1 MKTTQR
7 VETDSSVVTIE
18 TIVTERSKFVD
29 YADIRAAVTIEPDD
43 WPDAPWES
51 CDGWEHS
58 ADKFDDWSHEGL
70 RDSVGYASRNWRD
83 PSVVITLCDDLDA
96 EYQFY
101 RLNGLSKQVS
111 FERVAQIKRERIEQL
126 VRWYSNGWEVWYV
139 CGEYEGYEGDGGLS
153 GVYDDDGDYV
163 EECARD
169 LADSIADE
177 MEDDGYVVTDRPER
191 SNPDNR
197 RSYQHWLSDINVT
210 TGRDLINRRYRRHIQ
225 DKRDQAVER
234 AQSL

>member
-1 MKTTQR
+1 MRTTQR

-51 CDGWEHS
+51 GDGWDHS

-70 RDSVGYASRNWRD
+70 RESTGYASRSWRD
-83 PSVVITLCDDLDA
+83 RPVVITLSDDLDA
-96 EYQFY
+96 EYRFY
-101 RLNGLSKQVS
+101 RLNGQSKQVA
-111 FERVAQIKRERIEQL
+111 FERVAQIRRERIEQL
-126 VRWYSNGWEVWYV
+126 VRWYSNGWEVWTV
-139 CGEYEGYEGDGGLS
+139 CGEYDGYEGDGSLS
-153 GVYDDDGDYV
+153 GIYDDDGDYV
-163 EECARD
+163 EECAHD
-169 LADSIADE
+169 LAGSIADE
-177 MEDDGYVVTDRPER
+177 MEDDGYVVTDRPNHP
-191 SNPDNR
+191 NPNNQHNR
-197 RSYQHWLSDINVT
+197 QHWLSGMNVA
-210 TGRDLINRRYRRHIQ
+210 TGRTEINRRYRRHIQ

>member
-1 MKTTQR
+1 MMTTQR
-7 VETDSSVVTIE
+7 VETDSSVITIE

-29 YADIRAAVTIEPDD
+29 YADIRAAVTIEPDEGCE
-43 WPDAPWES
+43 APWEH
-51 CDGWEHS
+51 CDSWEHS
-58 ADKFDDWSHEGL
+58 ADKLGWWSHEGL
-70 RDSVGYASRNWRD
+70 RDSAGYAVRGWRD
-83 PSVVITLCDDLDA
+83 SAVVITLSDDLDD
-96 EYQFY
+96 EYRFY
-101 RLNGLSKQVS
+101 RLNGQSKQVA
-111 FERVAQIKRERIEQL
+111 FERVAQIRRERIEQL

-139 CGEYEGYEGDGGLS
+139 CGEYEGYAGDGGM
-153 GVYDDDGDYV
+153 GGIYDDDGNYA

-197 RSYQHWLSDINVT
+197 RSHQHWLSDINVM

-225 DKRDQAVER
+225 DKYDQAVKR
-234 AQSL
+234 VQSL